1 MMNNAIARK
10 AKKGGT
16 IFLLML
22 GLAGCASIIHGTHQ
36 DVGITSAP
44 TGASVTIDN
53 IQSGITPVFAKLT
66 RKNNHIV
73 RIELP
78 GYQPLDLTVTRSV
91 SGWVWGNVA
100 IGGLIGLAVDAISG
114 GMYKLSPEQLSAT
127 LNSSPTHASMSKTD
141 DGIYLFVVLKPQSN
155 WERVA
160 QLQVR

>member
-36 DVGITSAP
+36 DVGITSEPA
-44 TGASVTIDN
+44 GASVTIDN
-53 IQSGITPVFAKLT
+53 LQSGITPVFAKLT

-127 LNSSPTHASMSKTD
+127 LSASPTHASISRTD
-141 DGIYLFVVLKPQSN
+141 DGIYLFVVMKPQSN
-155 WERVA
+155 WEKVA

>member
-53 IQSGITPVFAKLT
+53 LQSGITPVFAKLT

-78 GYQPLDLTVTRSV
+78 GYELLDLTVTHSV

-127 LNSSPTHASMSKTD
+127 LNASRTHASMSKTD
-141 DGIYLFVVLKPQSN
+141 DGIYLFVVLKSQSN
-155 WERVA
+155 WEKVA